1 MSQQLRS
8 LDALPKN
15 PSDSSQLPVPPAPGS
30 QPPLVFAGICK
41 HMPINTHKK
50 ALLIPQ
56 QTCDNQDGLNP
67 STWEAEAG
75 RSVSSRPAWSTKWTA
90 KATQRNPVLG
100 GRGILGLT
108 QSLPLFST
116 TSSNLLCWCH
126 LRLHS
131 CLIEIDM

>member
-1 MSQQLRS
+1 MSQQLRA

-75 RSVSSRPAWSTKWTA
+75 RSVSSRPAWSKE
-90 KATQRNPVLG
+90 QVPG
-100 GRGILGLT
+100 QPG
-108 QSLPLFST
+108 
-116 TSSNLLCWCH
+116 
-126 LRLHS
+126 LHS
-131 CLIEIDM
+131 ETLSQKKKKKIFSFRVGQKALKSVWLHSKLSSCKI